1 MRRLPVLLILL
12 ALLPSGCASPRAPK
26 ATAAA
31 SVAAAPDRSAED
43 RALDAGRH
51 PDALIAF
58 LGVRPGMRVAE
69 LAAGGG
75 YTAELLARA
84 VGPTGRVWAQNNQ
97 FILDRFAAKPLGERM
112 AKPIM
117 ANVVRV
123 DRDFEDPFPPDA
135 RDLDVVV
142 INLFYHDLYWF
153 GSDREAMNRAVWK
166 ALKPGGR
173 YAVLDHSATPGS
185 GAADVQTLHR
195 VEESTVRSELERVG
209 FRVVG
214 QSDTWRV
221 PTDTRDWS
229 TSPRTAGERRGTSDR
244 WALLFEK
251 PAAQ

>member
-1 MRRLPVLLILL
+1 MRRLVVLLIAL
-12 ALLPSGCASPRAPK
+12 ALLPSGCSSQRAPEK
-26 ATAAA
+26 IAAP
-31 SVAAAPDRSAED
+31 SGVAAAPDRSPED

-58 LGVRPGMRVAE
+58 LGVKPGMRVAE

-84 VGPTGRVWAQNNQ
+84 VGPTGRVWAQNDK
-97 FILDRFAAKPLGERM
+97 FILDRFAAKPLADRM
-112 AKPIM
+112 AKPVM

-123 DRDFEDPFPPDA
+123 DREFEDPFPPDA

-166 ALKPGGR
+166 ALRPGGR
-173 YAVLDHSATPGS
+173 YAVLDHSAKPGS

-195 VEESTVRSELERVG
+195 VEESTVRAEVEKAG

-214 QSDTWRV
+214 QSDVWRV
-221 PTDTRDWS
+221 PSDPRDWS

-251 PAAQ
+251 VE